1 MQIQLLPVDL
11 DFFANKVIAII
22 NFNKFHWIKVSS
34 ENDLLNFYQN

>member
-22 NFNKFHWIKVSS
+22 NFNKFHWIKSS
-34 ENDLLNFYQN
+34 